1 MITVIYFWKIKRS
14 DIGFALFRM
23 AIDRTLLRR
32 GKGVSFAKMLGCGKG
47 ETFTPRDADPNRW
60 GCLVVIPEREL
71 PALDSSP
78 TIRAWRKRS
87 LSEFRLVLDPIAATG
102 MWSKKKPFTVRTPN
116 EPTEY
121 AGQVVAITRARIK
134 ASQTLRF
141 FNSVPPVTTSLHQ
154 SPGLIAA
161 IGIGEAPIGLQGTF
175 SLWESA
181 QAIKDFAYKGAA
193 HQKAIA
199 QTSEFNW
206 YAEELF
212 ARFAVREVRGA
223 L

>member
-60 GCLVVIPEREL
+60 GCLVVIPESEL
-71 PALDSSP
+71 PVLDSSQ

-87 LSEFRLVLDPIAATG
+87 IAEFRVVLDPIAATG
-102 MWSKKKPFTVRTPN
+102 LWSKEKPFTPRTPN

-141 FNSVPPVTTSLHQ
+141 FNSVPPVTASLHQ

-206 YAEELF
+206 YAE
-212 ARFAVREVRGA
+212 
-223 L
+223 

>member
-1 MITVIYFWKIKRS
+1 MITVIYFWRIKRS
-14 DIGFALFRM
+14 DITFALFRM

-32 GKGVSFAKMLGCGKG
+32 TKDVRFAKMLGCGKG

-60 GCLVVIPEREL
+60 GCLVVIPESQL
-71 PALDSSP
+71 TALDCSP
-78 TIRAWRKRS
+78 TIRAWRKKS
-87 LSEFRLVLDPIAATG
+87 TSEFRVVLDPIAATG
-102 MWSKKKPFTVRTPN
+102 MWSKENPFSSSAPN
-116 EPTEY
+116 EY

-134 ASQTLRF
+134 ASQTFRF
-141 FNSVPPVTTSLHQ
+141 FNSVPPVTASLHQ

-193 HQKAIA
+193 HQRAIA

-212 ARFAVREVRGA
+212 ARFAVREVRGT